1 MEKINYQIQLD
12 NILKQ
17 ISSSTTKPK
26 LLLHACCAPC
36 SSYVLEYLLNYFDIT
51 IYYYNPNI
59 HPKSE
64 YIRRLSELK
73 SFLPNFIQKKNNSPL
88 ELIETPYIAEEFF
101 LAVNTQVETELQ
113 TEKEKGER
121 CRRCYFFRM
130 KKAYEYAFEHN
141 FDWFTTTLS
150 ISPFKDATKINEIGK
165 ELEKIHAQGPKFLT
179 SDFKKKGGFKRSL
192 ELSSEFGLYR
202 QDYCGCVFSKENM
215 NKFNNESEINNYNFQ
230 NSSKSNFSAFR
241 KMTKED
247 IPEVLSLMEPFINR
261 GILLPRTEKSL
272 LEKLND
278 YIVYQID
285 GGIHACAALHIYNSN
300 EGEIAAVA
308 VDESYSKLGI
318 GVKLISFLLSK
329 AKDLKLSSVFVLS
342 TQTVEWFEKLGFKKD
357 LVSSLPP
364 ERQKI
369 WSPERNSK
377 VLRIGLN

>member
-73 SFLPNFIQKKNNSPL
+73 SFLPNFIQQKNNSPL

-150 ISPFKDATKINEIGK
+150 ISPFKDASKINEIGK

>member
-73 SFLPNFIQKKNNSPL
+73 SFLPNFIQQKNNSPL

-101 LAVNTQVETELQ
+101 LAVNTQIETELQ

>member
-59 HPKSE
+59 HPISE

-73 SFLPNFIQKKNNSPL
+73 SFLPNFIQQKNNSPL

>member
-1 MEKINYQIQLD
+1 MEKINYQFQLD

-73 SFLPNFIQKKNNSPL
+73 SFLPNFIQQKNNSPL

>member
-73 SFLPNFIQKKNNSPL
+73 SFLPNFIQQKNNSPL

>member
-73 SFLPNFIQKKNNSPL
+73 SFLPNFIQQKNNSPL

-215 NKFNNESEINNYNFQ
+215 NKFNNEPEINNYNFQ